1 MSATWSTMSCV
12 VNPFAYSDST
22 WSSNPDSRL
31 ACFGTITGSKLPS
44 RSRGASIVT
53 GLGPQLLGQLV
64 VQARSGQ
71 PEPPVRSL
79 SGRRLLDRRHRGRLA
94 LTPRRRGVILV
105 PHRMIQSGHHPKVVD
120 HHGSL
125 TSTRIPTGPPT
136 TLAVSIS
143 SITQG

>member
-53 GLGPQLLGQLV
+53 GPTSV
-64 VQARSGQ
+64 CSVF
-71 PEPPVRSL
+71 E
-79 SGRRLLDRRHRGRLA
+79 
-94 LTPRRRGVILV
+94 LV
-105 PHRMIQSGHHPKVVD
+105 PLRLFVD
-120 HHGSL
+120 DDRSCR
-125 TSTRIPTGPPT
+125 S
-136 TLAVSIS
+136 
-143 SITQG
+143 